1 MSKAFSKGSA
11 VICPFFM
18 HSIPRQIPLLWN
30 SFCSDKAQLYQSLI
44 FFLGC
49 FPDLPQ
55 ILFFS
60 SSLWSS
66 LFYLIWS
73 ILASMP
79 HSFHGS
85 CMSQQPDFV
94 VFLAPRVPFL
104 QSRKTWD
111 SYQIKSTNLALPDNL
126 QVINPSFILV
136 EKQNLPRCVQEE
148 RTGLCVL
155 RLVWASS
162 QMTWLPLE
170 MEAASRLWELLPW
183 HALLH
188 PITNLPS
195 AKLTAG
201 PPETSTPV
209 SATASVG
216 QACVCVSLLWCARSW
231 LILRSFHLCQGWELG
246 QLLQGFSWTWDGLCE
261 EQAAAGFI
269 GEWHWS
275 SWVPQVPECM

>member
-1 MSKAFSKGSA
+1 M
-11 VICPFFM
+11 VLECP
-18 HSIPRQIPLLWN
+18 N
-30 SFCSDKAQLYQSLI
+30 S
-44 FFLGC
+44 
-49 FPDLPQ
+49 
-55 ILFFS
+55 
-60 SSLWSS
+60 
-66 LFYLIWS
+66 
-73 ILASMP
+73 
-79 HSFHGS
+79 
-85 CMSQQPDFV
+85 FV
-94 VFLAPRVPFL
+94 VFLAPRVPLL

-136 EKQNLPRCVQEE
+136 EKKNLPSCVQEE

-155 RLVWASS
+155 HLLWASS

-231 LILRSFHLCQGWELG
+231 LILGSFHLCQGWELG
-246 QLLQGFSWTWDGLCE
+246 QLLQGFSWTWDGLCK
-261 EQAAAGFI
+261 EQAAAGCI
-269 GEWHWS
+269 AEWHWS